1 MKKIVTSLFYCLFL
15 LGISLGYAQQ
25 PAAVDLRTE
34 KPAPLKEN
42 MIFKPT
48 RSGMDNLETIEV
60 IALGTPSVKVSNT
73 ADGTY
78 SSYDH
83 SIRVTYPLVLS
94 SGKTGYSICFYGA
107 TEKIP
112 YAVETKGGRTTLFF
126 PMTTHDLLK
135 ARIEQMLTLK
145 KKVPIKITQQ
155 ADGYSEAL
163 LGGF

>member
-1 MKKIVTSLFYCLFL
+1 MKSIVSCLFSSFLL
-15 LGISLGYAQQ
+15 LGISLVQAQQ
-25 PAAVDLRTE
+25 PEPVDLRTA

-42 MIFKPT
+42 MIFKPN
-48 RSGMDNLETIEV
+48 RSGLDNVEVIEV

-78 SSYDH
+78 SSYEH
-83 SIRVTYPLVLS
+83 SIRITYPMVLS
-94 SGKTGYSICFYGA
+94 GGKTGYLLCFYGT

-112 YAVETKGGRTTLFF
+112 YAVETKGGVTTLFF
-126 PMTTHDLLK
+126 PMATHDMLK
-135 ARIEQMLTLK
+135 SRIEQMLIQK

-155 ADGYSEAL
+155 SDGYSEAL